1 MHIKTIVSAVALSAA
16 LGFGGVVYAQDA
28 AATALPT
35 MIAEQQ
41 LTEADAQRVQVYCDD
56 LQNRENQ
63 AVGATDNESE
73 LTEEDTAEDSSSDD
87 AATEATDDESE
98 TATVGS
104 IDMDSITL
112 ANCQEAGFI
121 TAP

>member
-56 LQNRENQ
+56 LQNSENQ
-63 AVGATDNESE
+63 AVGATDSEQE
-73 LTEEDTAEDSSSDD
+73 LTETDSESATDDTA
-87 AATEATDDESE
+87 EATDDESE